1 MAPLPA
7 PDRPEQLIPLNP
19 RVYAIMVAIADGPC
33 HGYRIKQDV
42 ESRSQGLMQL
52 DPGSLYRAIA
62 KLVRDGLIEEVPGP
76 TDTGRGDARR
86 RYYGL
91 TPLGR
96 GVGEAETRRLNSLI
110 GTRSARTF
118 LRDAS

>member
-1 MAPLPA
+1 MVAPRA
-7 PDRPEQLIPLNP
+7 SERPEQFIPLNP

-52 DPGSLYRAIA
+52 DPGSLYRSIA
-62 KLVRDGLIEEVPGP
+62 RLVRDGLIEELTGP
-76 TDTGRGDARR
+76 PDTGGDARR

-96 GVGEAETRRLNSLI
+96 EVGEAETRRLSSLM
-110 GTRSARTF
+110 GTRPARTF
-118 LRDAS
+118 LPDAS